1 MKVHTDQKP
10 PINIDARAGEIYQ
23 CAAELIVQKGFGHA
37 TIADIARKMNMT
49 KAGLYYYISSKR
61 DMLYRIMKYA
71 MDVVESGIV
80 QPTQAIVDPEQRLQE
95 IIRCHARELIKRGL
109 TISVLLSELN
119 HLEPAQQKKI
129 MARKQAYVMFVQETI
144 QQVQTQGKLRELPVE
159 LATQHLLSTLRGIAV
174 WYPLAT
180 DVDLEEAV
188 ESALTFILGGLLK
201 QRDH

>member
-1 MKVHTDQKP
+1 MKVQTDSKP
-10 PINIDARAGEIYQ
+10 SINVDARAGEIYQ

-37 TIADIARKMNMT
+37 TIADIARKMEMT

-80 QPTQAIVDPEQRLQE
+80 QPTQAIVDPEQRLRE

-109 TISVLLSELN
+109 TISVLLSEVN
-119 HLEPAQQKKI
+119 HLEPSQREKI

-144 QQVQTQGKLRELPVE
+144 KQVQAQGKLRELPVE

-180 DVDLEEAV
+180 GVSPEEAV
-188 ESALTFILGGLLK
+188 ESAMTFILGGLLK
-201 QRDH
+201 QTDH

>member
-1 MKVHTDQKP
+1 MKVHTDNKP
-10 PINIDARAGEIYQ
+10 SVNVDARAGEIYQ

-37 TIADIARKMNMT
+37 TIADIARKMKMT
-49 KAGLYYYISSKR
+49 KAGLYYYISSKQ

-80 QPTQAIVDPEQRLQE
+80 QPTQAIVDPEQRLRE

-109 TISVLLSELN
+109 TISVLLAELN
-119 HLEPAQQKKI
+119 HLEPAQREKI

-144 QQVQTQGKLRELPVE
+144 EQVQAQGKLRELPVE

-180 DVDLEEAV
+180 DVSLDEAV
-188 ESALTFILGGLLK
+188 ESAMTFILGGLLK
-201 QRDH
+201 QTDH

>member
-1 MKVHTDQKP
+1 MKVHTNKKSS
-10 PINIDARAGEIYQ
+10 INIDARAGEIYQ

-37 TIADIARKMNMT
+37 TIADIAQKVKMT
-49 KAGLYYYISSKR
+49 KAGLYYYISSKQ

-80 QPTQAIVDPEQRLQE
+80 QPTQAIVDPEQRLRE

-109 TISVLLSELN
+109 TISVLLAEMN
-119 HLEPAQQKKI
+119 HLEPAQREKI
-129 MARKQAYVMFVQETI
+129 MARKQAYVSFVQETI
-144 QQVQTQGKLRELPVE
+144 EQVQAQGKLRELPVE

-180 DVDLEEAV
+180 DVNLDKAV
-188 ESALTFILGGLLK
+188 ESAMTFILGGLLK
-201 QRDH
+201 QTDH